1 MHAPRQTSPTDRV
14 RKWRD
19 LRRVRRD
26 NGVMV
31 DLDPAHCYRILQ
43 TRDPRFDGRIFVGV
57 TSTGIYC
64 RSICPARTPK
74 LENCRFFPTAAAAQ
88 AAGFR
93 PCLRCRPETAPGQGA
108 WRGASNTV
116 SRAMRLIAEGGLDQE
131 ASVGCLAERLGVG
144 ERQLRRLFRQHLG
157 ASPVAIAQ
165 NRRVHFAKQ
174 LIHETRLPMAEV
186 ALASGFGSI
195 RRFNDTFS
203 KLFKRPPG
211 ELRRIGQRAA
221 ADASAPVAL
230 RLSYRGQYDWD
241 AMLGFLGA
249 RAIAG
254 VEAVEQDRYRRVVR
268 IGAAIGRI
276 EVSHLAARR
285 CLAVT
290 IRFPDVRALPV
301 IVARLRGLF
310 DLDAELEAIGAH
322 LAQDARL
329 APLVARRPGLR
340 VPGAW
345 EGFELGV
352 RAILGQ
358 QVTLQA
364 GRTLAGRLTAA
375 CGTRLEGDGE
385 LTRAFPTPQQ
395 VVAADLG
402 MMGLTTARA
411 SALKALAAAASA
423 DPRLFEQAAS
433 LDEAIARFRAL
444 PGIGEWTAQ
453 YIALRALR
461 EADAFPAA
469 DIGLMQGYAG
479 EGAPRPTPKQ
489 LLEQADAWRPWR
501 AYAAQHLWAAY
512 AEQKPAKSK
521 AA

>member
-1 MHAPRQTSPTDRV
+1 M
-14 RKWRD
+14 
-19 LRRVRRD
+19 LE
-26 NGVMV
+26 
-31 DLDPAHCYRILQ
+31 LDPAHCYRVLQ

-64 RSICPARTPK
+64 RPICPARTPK
-74 LENCRFFPTAAAAQ
+74 PEHCRFFPTAAAAQ
-88 AAGFR
+88 ASGFR

-116 SRAMRLIAEGGLDQE
+116 SRALRLIAEGGLDEE
-131 ASVGCLAERLGVG
+131 ASVGALAERLGVG

-174 LIHETRLPMAEV
+174 LIHETSLPMAEV

-211 ELRRIGQRAA
+211 ELRRRGLRDPAEVA
-221 ADASAPVAL
+221 APVSL
-230 RLSYRGQYDWD
+230 RLNYRGAYDWE
-241 AMLGFLGA
+241 AMLGFLAA

-254 VEAVEQDRYRRVVR
+254 VELVEHQRYRRVVR
-268 IGAAIGRI
+268 LGQAVGRI
-276 EVSHLAARR
+276 EVSHLPQRR
-285 CLAVT
+285 CLTVT
-290 IRFPDVRALPV
+290 IRFPDVRALPL
-301 IVARLRGLF
+301 IVSRLRGLF
-310 DLDAELEAIGAH
+310 DLDADLDVIGAH
-322 LAQDARL
+322 LSQDPRL

-340 VPGAW
+340 TPGAW
-345 EGFELGV
+345 DGFELAV

-364 GRTLAGRLTAA
+364 GRTLAGRITAA
-375 CGTRLEGDGE
+375 FGGRLEGAGGG
-385 LTRAFPTPQQ
+385 LTHAFPTPR
-395 VVAADLG
+395 ALAEADLS

-411 SALKALAAAASA
+411 AALHALAKAAAA
-423 DPRLFEQAAS
+423 DPRLFEHAAS
-433 LDEAIARFRAL
+433 LDEAVARFRAL
-444 PGIGEWTAQ
+444 PGVGEWTAQ

-469 DIGLMQGYAG
+469 DIGLMQGFAG
-479 EGAPRPTPKQ
+479 EGPRPTPKQ
-489 LLEQADAWRPWR
+489 LLEQAEAWRPWR
-501 AYAAQHLWAAY
+501 GYAAQQLWAAY
-512 AEQKPAKSK
+512 ADQKPAKSK

>member
-1 MHAPRQTSPTDRV
+1 MS
-14 RKWRD
+14 
-19 LRRVRRD
+19 
-26 NGVMV
+26 

-64 RSICPARTPK
+64 RPICPARTPK
-74 LENCRFFPTAAAAQ
+74 PENCRFYPTAAAAQ
-88 AAGFR
+88 ASGFR

-116 SRAMRLIAEGGLDQE
+116 SRALRLIAEGGLDEE
-131 ASVGCLAERLGVG
+131 ASVNSLAGRLGVG

-203 KLFKRPPG
+203 KLFKRPPSA
-211 ELRRIGQRAA
+211 LRRAAQRGHEDAA
-221 ADASAPVAL
+221 APVSL
-230 RLSYRGQYDWD
+230 RLNYRGTYDWD
-241 AMLGFLGA
+241 AMLGFLRA

-254 VEAVEQDRYRRVVR
+254 VEVVEADRYHRVVR
-268 IGAAIGRI
+268 VGEAVGRI

-285 CLAVT
+285 CLTVT

-301 IVARLRGLF
+301 IVSRLRGLF
-310 DLDAELEAIGAH
+310 DLDADVDVIGEH
-322 LAQDARL
+322 LSQDPRL

-340 VPGAW
+340 TPGAW
-345 EGFELGV
+345 EGFELAI

-364 GRTLAGRLTAA
+364 ARTFAGRLTAA
-375 CGTRLEGDGE
+375 CGTRLEDGGA
-385 LTRAFPTPQQ
+385 LTYAFPTPAQL
-395 VVAADLG
+395 AEADLSL
-402 MMGLTTARA
+402 MGLTTARA
-411 SALKALAAAASA
+411 ATLRAMALAVLD
-423 DPRLFEQAAS
+423 DPRLFEQASS
-433 LDEAIARFRAL
+433 LDEAITRFRAL
-444 PGIGEWTAQ
+444 PGVGEWTAQ

-479 EGAPRPTPKQ
+479 EGQARPTPKQ
-489 LLEQADAWRPWR
+489 LLERAEVWRPWR
-501 AYAAQHLWAAY
+501 AYAAQHLWGAY
-512 AEQKPAKSK
+512 ADQKPAQKPATFK

>member
-1 MHAPRQTSPTDRV
+1 MF
-14 RKWRD
+14 
-19 LRRVRRD
+19 
-26 NGVMV
+26 
-31 DLDPAHCYRILQ
+31 DLDPAQCYRILQ

-64 RSICPARTPK
+64 RPICPARTPK
-74 LENCRFFPTAAAAQ
+74 PEHCRFFPTAAAAQ
-88 AAGFR
+88 ACGFR

-116 SRAMRLIAEGGLDQE
+116 SRALRLIAEGGLDE
-131 ASVGCLAERLGVG
+131 AASVGALAERLGVG

-174 LIHETRLPMAEV
+174 LIHETRLPMAQV
-186 ALASGFGSI
+186 ALASGFGSV

-211 ELRRIGQRAA
+211 DLRRRGLRGPGE
-221 ADASAPVAL
+221 ADAPVTL
-230 RLSYRGQYDWD
+230 RLSYRGAYDWE
-241 AMLGFLGA
+241 AMLGFLRA

-254 VEAVEQDRYRRVVR
+254 VEVVEGQAYRRVVR
-268 IGAAIGRI
+268 IGGAVGRI

-285 CLAVT
+285 CLVAT
-290 IRFPDVRALPV
+290 IRFPDVRALPAV
-301 IVARLRGLF
+301 VSRLRGLF
-310 DLDAELEAIGAH
+310 DLDADLDLIAEH
-322 LAQDARL
+322 LSKDPRL

-340 VPGAW
+340 TPGAW
-345 EGFELGV
+345 DGFELAV

-364 GRTLAGRLTAA
+364 GRTLAGRITGAFGSRLDAA
-375 CGTRLEGDGE
+375 ADEGAG
-385 LTRAFPTPQQ
+385 LTRAFPTPEQL
-395 VVAADLG
+395 ASADLG

-411 SALKALAAAASA
+411 AALRALAAAAVA
-423 DPRLFEQAAS
+423 NPRLFEQAAS
-433 LDEAIARFRAL
+433 LDEAVARFRAL

-469 DIGLMQGYAG
+469 DIGLMQGFAG
-479 EGAPRPTPKQ
+479 DGRARPTPKQ
-489 LLEQADAWRPWR
+489 LLEQAEAWRPWR

-512 AEQKPAKSK
+512 ADRAPAKPK

>member
-1 MHAPRQTSPTDRV
+1 M
-14 RKWRD
+14 
-19 LRRVRRD
+19 L
-26 NGVMV
+26 
-31 DLDPAHCYRILQ
+31 DLDPDHCYRILQ

-64 RSICPARTPK
+64 RPICPARTPK
-74 LENCRFFPTAAAAQ
+74 PEHCRFFPTAAAAQ
-88 AAGFR
+88 ARGFR

-108 WRGASNTV
+108 WRGASSTV
-116 SRAMRLIAEGGLDQE
+116 SRAMRLIAEGGLDE
-131 ASVGCLAERLGVG
+131 DASVGDLAGCLGVG

-186 ALASGFGSI
+186 ALASGFGSV
-195 RRFNDTFS
+195 RRFNDTFA

-211 ELRRIGQRAA
+211 ELRRIGQRDPADAA
-221 ADASAPVAL
+221 APVTL
-230 RLSYRGQYDWD
+230 RLTYRGPYDWP

-254 VEAVEQDRYRRVVR
+254 VEVGEADRYRRVVR
-268 IGAAIGRI
+268 IGETVGRI

-285 CLAVT
+285 CLVAA
-290 IRFPDVRALPV
+290 IRCPDVRALPA
-301 IVARLRGLF
+301 IVTRLRALF
-310 DLDAELEAIGAH
+310 DLDADLDVIGVH
-322 LAQDARL
+322 LARDPRL

-340 VPGAW
+340 VPGCW
-345 EGFELGV
+345 DGFELAV

-358 QVTLQA
+358 QITLQG

-375 CGTRLEGDGE
+375 CGTRLEGEGA
-385 LTRAFPTPQQ
+385 LSHAFPTPRQL
-395 VVAADLG
+395 ADGDLG
-402 MMGLTTARA
+402 MVGLTTARA
-411 SALKALAAAASA
+411 AALKALAGAALA
-423 DPRLFEQAAS
+423 DPRLFEPAAS
-433 LDEAIARFRAL
+433 LDEAVARFRAL
-444 PGIGEWTAQ
+444 PGVGEWTAQ

-469 DIGLMQGYAG
+469 DIGLMQGHAAEG
-479 EGAPRPTPKQ
+479 EPRPTPKQ
-489 LLEQADAWRPWR
+489 LLQHAEAWRPWR

-512 AEQKPAKSK
+512 AARKPGKSK

>member
-1 MHAPRQTSPTDRV
+1 M
-14 RKWRD
+14 
-19 LRRVRRD
+19 LE
-26 NGVMV
+26 
-31 DLDPAHCYRILQ
+31 LDPAHCYRILQ

-64 RSICPARTPK
+64 RPICPARTPK
-74 LENCRFFPTAAAAQ
+74 PENCRFFPTAAAAQ
-88 AAGFR
+88 ASGFR

-116 SRAMRLIAEGGLDQE
+116 SRALRLIAEGGLDQE
-131 ASVGCLAERLGVG
+131 ASVGSLAERLGVG
-144 ERQLRRLFRQHLG
+144 ERQLRRLFAQHLG
-157 ASPVAIAQ
+157 VSPVAIAQ
-165 NRRVHFAKQ
+165 TRRVHFAKQ
-174 LIHETRLPMAEV
+174 LLHETRLPMAEV

-203 KLFKRPPG
+203 KLFKRPPL
-211 ELRRIGQRAA
+211 ELRRRGQRGAGEAA
-221 ADASAPVAL
+221 APVTL
-230 RLSYRGQYDWD
+230 RLNYRGAYDWN
-241 AMLGFLGA
+241 AMLGFLRA

-254 VEAVEQDRYRRVVR
+254 VEVVEAQRYSRIVRVAEVV
-268 IGAAIGRI
+268 GRI
-276 EVSHLAARR
+276 EVSHIAARR
-285 CLAVT
+285 CLVVA
-290 IRFPDVRALPV
+290 IRFPEVRALPV
-301 IVARLRGLF
+301 IVSRLRGLF
-310 DLDAELEAIGAH
+310 DLDADLEVIGAH
-322 LAQDARL
+322 LAQDPRL
-329 APLVARRPGLR
+329 APLVAARPGLR
-340 VPGAW
+340 TPGAW
-345 EGFELGV
+345 DGFELAV

-364 GRTLAGRLTAA
+364 ARTLAGRITSAF
-375 CGTRLEGDGE
+375 GSRLEPDPGPHPGE
-385 LTRAFPTPQQ
+385 VGLLTRAFPTPAQLA
-395 VVAADLG
+395 VADLG

-411 SALKALAAAASA
+411 AALKALAAAACE
-423 DPRLFEQAAS
+423 DPRLFEPAAS

-479 EGAPRPTPKQ
+479 DGQPRPSPKQ
-489 LLEQADAWRPWR
+489 LLERAEAWRPWR

-512 AEQKPAKSK
+512 ADRAPAKPK

>member
-1 MHAPRQTSPTDRV
+1 M
-14 RKWRD
+14 
-19 LRRVRRD
+19 LE
-26 NGVMV
+26 
-31 DLDPAHCYRILQ
+31 LDPAHCYRILQ

-64 RSICPARTPK
+64 RPICPARTPK
-74 LENCRFFPTAAAAQ
+74 PENCRFYPTAAAAQ
-88 AAGFR
+88 SSGFR

-116 SRAMRLIAEGGLDQE
+116 SRAMRLIAEGGLDEE
-131 ASVGCLAERLGVG
+131 ASVGSLAERLGVG

-174 LIHETRLPMAEV
+174 LIHETSLPMAEV

-203 KLFKRPPG
+203 KLFKRPPM
-211 ELRRIGQRAA
+211 ELRRRGLRDAGEAA
-221 ADASAPVAL
+221 APVTL
-230 RLSYRGQYDWD
+230 RLNYRGAYDWD
-241 AMLGFLGA
+241 AMLGFLRA

-254 VEAVEQDRYRRVVR
+254 VETVQTNRYRRVVR
-268 IGAAIGRI
+268 LGEAVGRI

-285 CLAVT
+285 CLMVT

-301 IVARLRGLF
+301 IVSRLRGLF
-310 DLDAELEAIGAH
+310 DLDADLEGIGAH
-322 LAQDARL
+322 LAQDPRL

-340 VPGAW
+340 TPGCW
-345 EGFELGV
+345 DGFELAV

-364 GRTLAGRLTAA
+364 ARTFAGRLTAA
-375 CGTRLEGDGE
+375 CGTRLEDGDA
-385 LTRAFPTPQQ
+385 LTHAFPTPGQM
-395 VVAADLG
+395 AEADLSL
-402 MMGLTTARA
+402 MGLTTARA
-411 SALKALAAAASA
+411 ATLRAMALASLD

-433 LDEAIARFRAL
+433 LDQAIARFRAL

-469 DIGLMQGYAG
+469 DIGLMQGFAG
-479 EGAPRPTPKQ
+479 DGPRPSPKH
-489 LLEQADAWRPWR
+489 LLEQAEAWRPWR

>member
-1 MHAPRQTSPTDRV
+1 M
-14 RKWRD
+14 
-19 LRRVRRD
+19 LE
-26 NGVMV
+26 
-31 DLDPAHCYRILQ
+31 LDPAHCYRVLQ
-43 TRDPRFDGRIFVGV
+43 SRDPRFDGRIFVGV

-64 RSICPARTPK
+64 RPICPARTPK
-74 LENCRFFPTAAAAQ
+74 SENCRFFPTAAAAQ
-88 AAGFR
+88 ASGFR

-116 SRAMRLIAEGGLDQE
+116 SRALRLIAEGGLDEE
-131 ASVGCLAERLGVG
+131 ASVGSLAERLGVG

-165 NRRVHFAKQ
+165 TRRVHFAKQ
-174 LIHETRLPMAEV
+174 LIHETSLPMAQV

-203 KLFKRPPG
+203 KLFKRPPM
-211 ELRRIGQRAA
+211 ELRRRGLRDAGEAA
-221 ADASAPVAL
+221 APVTL
-230 RLSYRGQYDWD
+230 RLNYRGAYDWD

-254 VEAVEQDRYRRVVR
+254 VEVVAGQRYRRVVR
-268 IGAAIGRI
+268 VGEAVGGI

-285 CLAVT
+285 CLVVT
-290 IRFPDVRALPV
+290 IRFPDVRALPI
-301 IVARLRGLF
+301 IVSRLRGLF
-310 DLDAELEAIGAH
+310 DLDADLDAIGEH
-322 LAQDARL
+322 LSQDARL

-340 VPGAW
+340 TPGCW
-345 EGFELGV
+345 DGFELAV

-364 GRTLAGRLTAA
+364 GRTLASRITAA
-375 CGTRLEGDGE
+375 FGARLETGVAAGDA
-385 LTRAFPTPQQ
+385 LTRVFPTPSQL
-395 VVAADLG
+395 ARADLG

-411 SALKALAAAASA
+411 AALKALAVAAAD

-469 DIGLMQGYAG
+469 DIGLMQGFACSSSG
-479 EGAPRPTPKQ
+479 LGDGQPRPSPKQ
-489 LLEQADAWRPWR
+489 LLEQAEAWRPWR

-512 AEQKPAKSK
+512 AERAPAKSK

>member
-1 MHAPRQTSPTDRV
+1 MSP
-14 RKWRD
+14 
-19 LRRVRRD
+19 
-26 NGVMV
+26 
-31 DLDPAHCYRILQ
+31 LDPAHCYRILQ
-43 TRDPRFDGRIFVGV
+43 TRDARFDGRIFVGV

-64 RSICPARTPK
+64 RPICPARTPK
-74 LENCRFFPTAAAAQ
+74 PEHCRFFPAAAAAQ
-88 AAGFR
+88 ASGFR

-116 SRAMRLIAEGGLDQE
+116 SRAMALIAEGGLDEE
-131 ASVGCLAERLGVG
+131 ASVGSLAARLGVG

-174 LIHETRLPMAEV
+174 LIHETSLPMAQV
-186 ALASGFGSI
+186 ALASGFGSV

-203 KLFKRPPG
+203 KLFKRPPM
-211 ELRRIGQRAA
+211 ELRRHGLRVAGEA
-221 ADASAPVAL
+221 TAPVTL
-230 RLSYRGQYDWD
+230 RLNYRGAYDWD

-254 VEAVEQDRYRRVVR
+254 VEAVQAHRYRRVVR
-268 IGAAIGRI
+268 LGEAVGRI

-285 CLAVT
+285 CLVVT
-290 IRFPDVRALPV
+290 IRFPDVRALPL
-301 IVARLRGLF
+301 IVSRLRGLF
-310 DLDAELEAIGAH
+310 DLDADLDAIGEH
-322 LAQDARL
+322 LSQDPRL
-329 APLVARRPGLR
+329 APLIARRPGLR
-340 VPGAW
+340 TPGCW
-345 EGFELGV
+345 DCFELAV

-364 GRTLAGRLTAA
+364 GRTLAGRITVAF
-375 CGTRLEGDGE
+375 GGRLEADADE
-385 LTRAFPTPQQ
+385 ALTRVFPTPQQ
-395 VVAADLG
+395 LAGADLSL
-402 MMGLTTARA
+402 MGLTTARA
-411 SALKALAAAASA
+411 AALKALALAAAD

-433 LDEAIARFRAL
+433 LDEAVARFRAL
-444 PGIGEWTAQ
+444 PGVGEWTAQ

-469 DIGLMQGYAG
+469 DIGLMQGFAG
-479 EGAPRPTPKQ
+479 DGGTRPSPKQ
-489 LLEQADAWRPWR
+489 LLEQAEAWRPWR

-512 AEQKPAKSK
+512 AERAPVKFK